1 MDTIVKKKQN
11 MDYIDDKVHKEYG
24 ISEGGKGK
32 SSYQENM
39 KNDFLNTE
47 TRNNSKSVHDEV
59 QLGNRDFFKDKN
71 GFNLVNTSSSTKTN
85 FTENHGG
92 GIQKKS
98 LALHSNGN
106 ASRMADQVSV
116 ELFYMI

>member
-1 MDTIVKKKQN
+1 MN
-11 MDYIDDKVHKEYG
+11 H
-24 ISEGGKGK
+24 
-32 SSYQENM
+32 
-39 KNDFLNTE
+39 FLNTE

-59 QLGNRDFFKDKN
+59 QLGNRDFYKDKN
-71 GFNLVNTSSSTKTN
+71 ESNLVNTSSSTKTN

-106 ASRMADQVSV
+106 ASRMADQVHIV
-116 ELFYMI
+116 

>member
-1 MDTIVKKKQN
+1 
-11 MDYIDDKVHKEYG
+11 MDYIDDKVYNENDILGTGKE
-24 ISEGGKGK
+24 K
-32 SSYQENM
+32 SSDQENM

-59 QLGNRDFFKDKN
+59 QLGNRNFYKDKN

-106 ASRMADQVSV
+106 ASRMADQV
-116 ELFYMI
+116 